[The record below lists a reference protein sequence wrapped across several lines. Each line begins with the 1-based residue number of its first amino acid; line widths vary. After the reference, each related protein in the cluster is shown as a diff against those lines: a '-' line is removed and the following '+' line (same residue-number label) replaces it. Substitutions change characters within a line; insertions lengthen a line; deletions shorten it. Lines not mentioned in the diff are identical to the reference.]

1 MGEEYFSWR
10 RLQAGRKRG
19 RRGIEGGVRKGQR
32 GVGGRRKK
40 GQEREWVLRVSEKG
54 RDGVEYVGT
63 YEVEGEG
70 GNK

>member
-1 MGEEYFSWR
+1 M
-10 RLQAGRKRG
+10 
-19 RRGIEGGVRKGQR
+19 RKGQR